1 MNPEDD
7 WFVTITQAPVERGSR
22 NLYKTNAMK
31 LMGNWLAG
39 PSKVDLGAGAFIKV
53 LAKLFVKFSTPVPSS
68 AAVGRFFSQ
77 GKDILKAKRASLADE
92 AFEMLMLSVVIKEHI
107 FL

>member
-7 WFVTITQAPVERGSR
+7 WFVTITQAPVERGLR

-53 LAKLFVKFSTPVPSS
+53 LAPSS
-68 AAVGRFFSQ
+68 SSSSAHQSPPVLMWRGSSA
-77 GKDILKAKRASLADE
+77 RARTS
-92 AFEMLMLSVVIKEHI
+92 
-107 FL
+107 